1 MLVGV
6 MMDALRLVFRRAM
19 GRGGPPVRSDDALLD
34 GLLLLGAPA
43 AAAAEDEAAAAA
55 AVPFMPE
62 EATVEDTDA
71 DMMVKRG

>member
-19 GRGGPPVRSDDALLD
+19 GRGGPPVRSADALLD
-34 GLLLLGAPA
+34 GLLLLDAA
-43 AAAAEDEAAAAA
+43 AAAAEDDDEAAAAVA
-55 AVPFMPE
+55 PFMPE